1 MNYSLATKKI
11 HFSGG
16 FSWAGTPNPIFP
28 NDGEGN
34 IRKAKLKPFDIDDCA
49 VTHARFLQ
57 FVSETNYV
65 TDAEKLGWSFV
76 FRGQLP
82 EAEQKNN
89 IGISSDGDWWLGVEG
104 ANWKR
109 PLGLNSVPP
118 ASTHPVVHIS
128 WNDANAFA
136 EWANGRLPV
145 EIEWE
150 HAARGGTYDVRYPWG
165 DHEPND
171 TEIFCNIW
179 QGNFPHYNSCRDGF
193 FGTAPVDAFRPNH
206 VGMFNMCGNVWEWTA
221 NDFSVRSMT
230 KRAKER
236 NNEARLNAEKVLKGG
251 SFLCHTS
258 YCWRYR
264 IAARVGRS
272 PDSSASHI
280 GFRVAYQ

>member
-34 IRKAKLKPFDIDDCA
+34 IRKAKLKPFDMDDCA

-109 PLGLNSVPP
+109 PLGLHSVP
-118 ASTHPVVHIS
+118 
-128 WNDANAFA
+128 
-136 EWANGRLPV
+136 
-145 EIEWE
+145 
-150 HAARGGTYDVRYPWG
+150 
-165 DHEPND
+165 
-171 TEIFCNIW
+171 
-179 QGNFPHYNSCRDGF
+179 
-193 FGTAPVDAFRPNH
+193 
-206 VGMFNMCGNVWEWTA
+206 
-221 NDFSVRSMT
+221 
-230 KRAKER
+230 
-236 NNEARLNAEKVLKGG
+236 
-251 SFLCHTS
+251 
-258 YCWRYR
+258 
-264 IAARVGRS
+264 
-272 PDSSASHI
+272 
-280 GFRVAYQ
+280 